1 MSISTATDARARL
14 LRFRCS
20 RTFMYAAR
28 RFSNP
33 LRDRHVAAKFL
44 FLALIA
50 TMTPDAQ
57 AQMRPGGQVV
67 KDCWEKGGSHVAIV
81 DCEAKE
87 RDRLK
92 AEMMRRYDHIK
103 NEARQADD
111 DMEAIGSKVGR
122 YQEEGVIDSQKAFDR
137 YLEDECQ
144 RMMNIAGGGTAGADY
159 HLGCEI
165 DLIMQRME
173 RLSSDSERNETERE

>member
-1 MSISTATDARARL
+1 MSISTATGARARL

-20 RTFMYAAR
+20 RAFMYAAR

-44 FLALIA
+44 FFVATVMIA
-50 TMTPDAQ
+50 SDAQ
-57 AQMRPGGQVV
+57 AQMRPGGKVV

-87 RDRLK
+87 RDRLR

-103 NEARQADD
+103 NAARQVDD
-111 DMEAIGSKVGR
+111 EMEAIGSTVGR
-122 YQEEGVIDSQKAFDR
+122 YQEEGVIVSQKSFDR
-137 YLEDECQ
+137 YLQDECQ

-159 HLGCEI
+159 HMGCEI
-165 DLIMQRME
+165 DLITQRME
-173 RLSSDSERNETERE
+173 RLGNDSKHDETENE